1 MMGLR
6 VRIVLKVSR
15 AFLYLFAKMKKFD
28 KHELRQL
35 KSNFMNF
42 IPPPPVYEII
52 SPKIFNLTNEGFP

>member
-35 KSNFMNF
+35 KSNFMNL
-42 IPPPPVYEII
+42 IPGGVGKNILSGRLPVDQKFL
-52 SPKIFNLTNEGFP
+52 PF